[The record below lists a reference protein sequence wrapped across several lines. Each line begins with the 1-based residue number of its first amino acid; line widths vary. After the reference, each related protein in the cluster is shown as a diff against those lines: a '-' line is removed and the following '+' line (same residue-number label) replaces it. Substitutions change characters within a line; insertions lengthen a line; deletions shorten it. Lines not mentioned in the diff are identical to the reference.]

1 MLAPWQ
7 VFGNRPSHHAGAPDF
22 QGVRDGQPPN
32 THTGSAGGQPQGDF
46 LTVVIFRENPV
57 YSGNSSFKNVDF

>member
-7 VFGNRPSHHAGAPDF
+7 VSGNRPSHHAGAPDF

-32 THTGSAGGQPQGDF
+32 THTSSAGGQPQGDF
-46 LTVVIFRENPV
+46 LTVVIFRGNPV
-57 YSGNSSFKNVDF
+57 YLGILLKL